1 MSSPTTPTPWTPLS
15 DAAWAALQPHL
26 PPLAPQGRRTPGL
39 RARMDAIF
47 HMAHQRGAPW
57 KNLPAHFGRSD
68 TVARFFRRLTHAGF
82 WHRLLKTLAA
92 ASPTDP
98 LRAIEY
104 SICRAARRA
113 ARLGGLPLLMLIR
126 RLGLRSALNGPPWLL
141 PDPLL
146 SETLLAWPLGPRP
159 TRETLRALAR
169 LLRDA
174 AGRRSIPR
182 SVRLG
187 WP

>member
-1 MSSPTTPTPWTPLS
+1 MSRLTTPTPWTPLS
-15 DAAWAALQPHL
+15 DTAWAALHPFL
-26 PPLAPQGRRTPGL
+26 PALAPQGRRTADL

-47 HMAHQRGAPW
+47 HLAHLRGAAW
-57 KNLPAHFGRSD
+57 RDLPEHHGRPD
-68 TVARFFRRLTHAGF
+68 TVSRFFRRLTHGGV
-82 WHRLLKTLAA
+82 WHRLLRALAKL
-92 ASPTDP
+92 PPGHP

-104 SICRAARRA
+104 SICRACRRA
-113 ARLGGLPLLMLIR
+113 ARLGGMPLLILIR
-126 RLGLRSALNGPPWLL
+126 RLGLRSALAAPPWLL

-146 SETLLAWPLGPRP
+146 SETLHRWPLGPRP
-159 TRETLRALAR
+159 AADALRSLAR

-174 AGRRSIPR
+174 AGRARIPR